1 MKLKRRLRKY
11 KSYVKNLLMPALV
24 LGFITGTLT
33 SITVTLYKL
42 VAKHVVELSIRSY
55 EYVREHLYYIP
66 IALLVFALISIISSY
81 VYKRIPEIKGGGIPI
96 AIGVLRGLVP
106 FKWLRTLIGVF
117 TMSLTSF
124 LLGVPLGTEGPSV
137 QTGTA
142 IGRGAVRIFG
152 KKNMAWDRYSM
163 SGGACAG
170 FSVATGSPVSGI
182 MFAIEEAHQRISPT
196 IIIVASFSVLFA
208 NITSRIISPLLGVEE
223 KLFEIPALEALT
235 VYEYW
240 IPVVIGLGIGLF
252 GVLFLAS
259 HRLIEKIVHKK
270 LSHLPL
276 WVMVFIMLVLT
287 LVAGLFSGELVS
299 TGHELIVELFD
310 NHIEILILSLALII
324 RTFLTLGANVV
335 GITGGT
341 FIPVLAIGAVASSL
355 LGNLLIAC
363 GLDPQL
369 YIVVLVLGITGCIS
383 GAMKMPLTSIVFAI
397 EALSCYNNI
406 IPVIMVSMISFLVT
420 ELFGTDSINE
430 VLLELRL
437 KEMNKCKEQITID
450 TKIIVKANSFAV
462 GKQIRDIFWPSNL
475 FVLSLRH
482 KHQEAEVDE
491 HGGKELMAGD
501 VLHIRYSTVNDDETK
516 AELFA
521 IVGEQKI
528 KETVTEEI

>member
-1 MKLKRRLRKY
+1 MKQRERLKKY
-11 KSYVKNLLMPALV
+11 KSYVKNLLMPAVV
-24 LGFITGTLT
+24 LGFITGTVT
-33 SITVTLYKL
+33 SIVVTLYKL
-42 VAKHVVELSIRSY
+42 VAKYIVELSVSGYGYI
-55 EYVREHLYYIP
+55 REHLYFIP
-66 IALLVFALISIISSY
+66 IALFAFAIISIVSSY
-81 VYKRIPEIKGGGIPI
+81 VYKKIPEIKGGGIPT
-96 AIGVLRGLVP
+96 AIGALRGIIP

-152 KKNMAWDRYSM
+152 KKNLAWDRYSM

-170 FSVATGSPVSGI
+170 FSVATGAPISGI

-208 NITSRIISPLLGVEE
+208 NITTKLLSPLVGVEE
-223 KLFEIPALEALT
+223 KLFEISGLEALT

-240 IPVVIGLGIGLF
+240 LPVLIGLGIGLF
-252 GVLFLAS
+252 GVLFLVS
-259 HRLIEKIVHKK
+259 HRLIEKTFHKK
-270 LSHLPL
+270 LSRLPL
-276 WVMVFIMLVLT
+276 YAMIFIVFTLT
-287 LVAGLFSGELVS
+287 LAAGLFSDELVS

-310 NHIEILILSLALII
+310 NHIEILILALALII

-355 LGNLLIAC
+355 FGNLLIAC

-369 YIVVLVLGITGCIS
+369 YTVALVLGITGCIS
-383 GAMKMPLTSIVFAI
+383 GAMKMPLTAIVFAI

-406 IPVIMVSMISFLVT
+406 VPVIMVAMVSFLVT
-420 ELFGTDSINE
+420 ELFGVDSIND

-437 KEMNKCKEQITID
+437 KEMNKNKEQKTID
-450 TKIIVKANSFAV
+450 TKITVKENSFAV

-475 FVLSLRH
+475 FVLSLRR
-482 KHQEAEVDE
+482 KGQGAEVDE

-501 VLHIRYSTVNDDETK
+501 VLHIRYSTVNEDETK
-516 AELFA
+516 EELFA